1 MNQILLFGMPG
12 GGELFVIVLVIIMLF
27 GSKKI
32 PELARGLG
40 KGMREI
46 KNATNDIQREIR
58 EGSRE
63 INAIKDVTNVEKQ
76 VKDLIVSEKEETSN
90 SETQTQLKED
100 ISQETEAP
108 KTVQRTSPYSAPT
121 PPKTENS

>member
-1 MNQILLFGMPG
+1 MNQVLLFGMPG
-12 GGELFVIVLVIIMLF
+12 GGELFVIVLIIIMLF

-63 INAIKDVTNVEKQ
+63 INSVKDVTNVEKQ
-76 VKDLIVSEKEETSN
+76 VKDMIVEDKEEKKKEN
-90 SETQTQLKED
+90 VKEEETVEAKE
-100 ISQETEAP
+100 SP
-108 KTVQRTSPYSAPT
+108 KPVQRSNPYTAT
-121 PPKTENS
+121 PPTNTDNP